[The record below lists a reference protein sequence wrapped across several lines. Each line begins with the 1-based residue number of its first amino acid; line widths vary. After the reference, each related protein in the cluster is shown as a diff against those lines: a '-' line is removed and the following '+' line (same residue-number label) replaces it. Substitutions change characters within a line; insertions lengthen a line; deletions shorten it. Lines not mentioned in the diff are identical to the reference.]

1 MKSLTHWKEALFRK
15 GFRRTWARYRNR
27 VARRTS
33 EADFVDAFRRLDLPS
48 GSTLMVHARLSSF
61 GHLADGPESIIR
73 ALQTAVPGCTVV
85 MPTFPFAR
93 TMAEYLD
100 SDALFDPA
108 RTPSQSGL
116 LSEALR
122 QMPHVKRSIHPT
134 HPCAAL
140 GPRADEILDGSEHS
154 VTPFGPSSAYGRAA
168 ALPTTYQ
175 VLLDTNSSSIVHVI
189 QEQIDM
195 PNLFLES
202 PRTARGLDRAG
213 IERLYEVKVHTPR
226 TPLYVAVPEPGGS
239 VQFVWMPDYC
249 LLFPQRNRSRT
260 FEQIR
265 SPQAREMIAA
275 REKQLF
281 DQGVLRTTKLDSAEI
296 LSVQAKPWL
305 DTLCAELS
313 SNISENREAYE
324 HASELVPRS
333 GAA

>member
-85 MPTFPFAR
+85 MPSFPFAR

-296 LSVQAKPWL
+296 LSMQAKPWL